1 MKITYLLTTADAV
14 GGTERAVFNQASEL
28 AGRHDVRVLSVF
40 KSRREQFFTP
50 HERVR
55 LDYLVDLASGT
66 PRPFR
71 ATGMDESVR
80 TELATQ
86 PSRIVDRSWE
96 AAFSRLSDLE
106 LELALQT
113 TDTDVLV
120 TTTPALM
127 ALAVELAPA
136 RVITVHQEHR
146 VSELRGT
153 SGEPL
158 RRYTPRLDA
167 LAVLSE
173 RTRDWF
179 AETLAGAAPR
189 LEVVPNA
196 LPGGFRPRS
205 TLQTRTVVI
214 AGRLVAEK
222 QVDHAVTA
230 WATVARE
237 HPDWQL
243 RIFGDGPLSG
253 ALRRQIDTLGLH
265 DCVQLNGNSQYLAE
279 EWAKASI
286 ATLTSRNEAFGL
298 VLAEAQAAGVPVVS
312 YDSPN
317 GPREVVIDGQTGIL
331 VPPGDTDALA
341 SALMLLIRDT
351 ELRGRMGAAA
361 LAAANRFSPA
371 VVTASWERL
380 FHELVAE
387 RDSGR
392 RAVVKAERQAVHDV
406 RSGPDGTVPAAAAA
420 PASTVRTSDQRALE
434 ARLLKR
440 RGLVS
445 DGGQIC
451 RLLEWESPW
460 DAVQQNLA
468 LAADVLEGADI
479 PYFVVRDHL
488 VRHTVAVHAMYREAV
503 FKALADRYARDAVY
517 AAVLNEGQ
525 NTVATV
531 LAGHVA
537 AYTDMPSAGVRV
549 YRNLVSPSRT
559 LRLGAVYGCTISFW
573 DTDPDDESGSHLKA
587 PARTLIGDRVPN
599 SALRRSAR
607 TLGGRTYPTIEPF
620 RRVLH
625 GDIGFPVDAVYT
637 WVHGADLAWLER
649 KNAALAAMGMET
661 EDAATS
667 AARFRD
673 RDELRYSL
681 RSIDMYAPW
690 IRNIYLVTDQQVPE
704 WLDLSH
710 PRVRVVDHTEI
721 FGDRGALPTYN
732 SHAIE
737 SQLHHI
743 EGLAEHFLYFNDD
756 VFLGRTLQPDMF
768 FLGNGQAKYF
778 MSPTSVP
785 MAPASRD
792 DEFNI
797 SAAKNNRALVEQ
809 SFGQTLVHS
818 FLHAP
823 HPLRRSVL
831 ADIEEHYRH
840 AVATT
845 AANRLRDHSDVS
857 VASSLHHYV
866 GFHTLRSV
874 PGSISCGFVNVG
886 LSEHAPRLNRILSVR
901 PHDVFCLNDYH
912 DGDVP
917 EEEQD
922 AVLAAFLPSYFPVP
936 SQFETGSRRN
946 QLAHEGRLG
955 DWPL

>member
-1 MKITYLLTTADAV
+1 MKITFLLTTADAV

-28 AGRHDVRVLSVF
+28 AARHDVRVLSVF
-40 KSRREQFFTP
+40 KSKREQFFTP
-50 HERVR
+50 DERVR
-55 LDYLVDLASGT
+55 VDYLIDLTAAT
-66 PRPFR
+66 PRPLR
-71 ATGMDESVR
+71 PTRVDASVWPD
-80 TELATQ
+80 LAAQ

-96 AAFSRLSDLE
+96 AAFNRLSDLE
-106 LELALQT
+106 LELALQE
-113 TDTDVLV
+113 TDTDILV

-158 RRYTPRLDA
+158 RRHAARLDA

-179 AETLAGAAPR
+179 AETLGDAAPR

-196 LPGGFRPRS
+196 LPSGFRPRS

-214 AGRLVAEK
+214 AGRLVGEK
-222 QVDHAVTA
+222 QIDHAVTA
-230 WATVARE
+230 WATVARH

-253 ALRRQIDTLGLH
+253 ALRRQIDMLGLH
-265 DCVQLNGNSQYLAE
+265 DCVQLNGNSKHLAE
-279 EWAKASI
+279 EWAKASV

-298 VLAEAQAAGVPVVS
+298 VLAEAHAAGVPVVS

-341 SALMLLIRDT
+341 SALMLLIQDT
-351 ELRGRMGAAA
+351 GLRQRMGAAA
-361 LAAANRFSPA
+361 LASVNRFSPA
-371 VVTASWERL
+371 VVTAAWERI

-387 RDSGR
+387 RESGR
-392 RAVVKAERQAVHDV
+392 RGAAKAERQALHAYY
-406 RSGPDGTVPAAAAA
+406 SGAEGIVPAAAAA
-420 PASTVRTSDQRALE
+420 PATTVRTSDQRALE
-434 ARLLKR
+434 ARLLER
-440 RGLVS
+440 RGLVT
-445 DGGQIC
+445 DGGQVC
-451 RLLEWESPW
+451 RLLDWESPW
-460 DAVQQNLA
+460 DVVQQNLA
-468 LAADVLEGADI
+468 LAANALEAADI
-479 PYFVVRDHL
+479 PYLVVRDHL
-488 VRHTVAVHAMYREAV
+488 VRHTVAVHAAHRDAV
-503 FKALADRYARDAVY
+503 FKALAERYAKEAVY

-525 NTVATV
+525 QTVATV
-531 LAGHVA
+531 LAGLVA
-537 AYTDMPSAGVRV
+537 PHADAAPSGVRIYQNV
-549 YRNLVSPSRT
+549 VSPSRI

-573 DTDPDDESGSHLKA
+573 DSDPDDETHSHLKA
-587 PARTLIGDRVPN
+587 PARTLIGDRVPVR
-599 SALRRSAR
+599 AMHRATL
-607 TLGGRTYPTIEPF
+607 TLGGRPYPTIAPYT
-620 RRVLH
+620 RTLH
-625 GDIGFPVDAVYT
+625 GDVAFPVDAVYT
-637 WVHGADLAWLER
+637 WVNGADVAWLER
-649 KNAALAAMGMET
+649 KNAALAAMGLET

-681 RSIDMYAPW
+681 RSLDMYAPW
-690 IRNIYLVTDQQVPE
+690 IRNVYLVTDQQVPH

-756 VFLGRTLQPDMF
+756 VFVGRTLRPDMF
-768 FLGNGQAKYF
+768 FLGNGQAKHF

-785 MAPASRD
+785 MAPPSPE

-797 SAAKNNRALVEQ
+797 SAAKNNRALIQ
-809 SFGQTLVHS
+809 RDFGQTPVHS

-831 ADIEEHYRH
+831 ADIEQRYHQ

-845 AANRLRDHSDVS
+845 AGNRLRSHDDVS
-857 VASSLHHYV
+857 VASSLHHYF

-886 LSEHAPRLNRILSVR
+886 LSEHAPRLNRILTVR

-936 SQFETGSRRN
+936 SQFETGSVRN
-946 QLAHEGRLG
+946 QRAHAGYLPG
-955 DWPL
+955 WPL

>member
-1 MKITYLLTTADAV
+1 MKITFLLTTADAV
-14 GGTERAVFNQASEL
+14 GGTERAVYNQASEL
-28 AGRHDVRVLSVF
+28 AARHDVRVLSVF
-40 KSRREQFFTP
+40 KSKREQFFTP
-50 HERVR
+50 HARVR
-55 LDYLVDLASGT
+55 VDYLVDLTAPA
-66 PRPFR
+66 PRPLR
-71 ATGMDESVR
+71 PTAVDDTVWTG
-80 TELATQ
+80 LAAQ
-86 PSRIVDRSWE
+86 PSQIVDRDWE
-96 AAFSRLSDLE
+96 PAFNRLSDLE
-106 LELALQT
+106 LGLALQD

-127 ALAVELAPA
+127 ALAVHLAPA
-136 RVITVHQEHR
+136 HVITVHQEHR
-146 VSELRGT
+146 VSELRGA

-158 RRYTPRLDA
+158 RRYAARLDC

-179 AETLAGAAPR
+179 AETLGDAAPR

-222 QVDHAVTA
+222 QIDHAVTA
-230 WATVARE
+230 WATVARY

-253 ALRRQIDTLGLH
+253 ALRRQIDMLGLH
-265 DCVQLNGNSQYLAE
+265 DCVQLNGNSRHLAE

-317 GPREVVIDGQTGIL
+317 GPREVVIDGETGIL

-341 SALMLLIRDT
+341 SALLLLIQDA
-351 ELRGRMGAAA
+351 ELRARMGAAA
-361 LAAANRFSPA
+361 LASVNRFSPT
-371 VVTASWERL
+371 VVTATWERIL
-380 FHELVAE
+380 HELAAE

-392 RAVVKAERQAVHDV
+392 RAVAKAERQALHAYF
-406 RSGPDGTVPAAAAA
+406 GGTEGIVPAATPA
-420 PASTVRTSDQRALE
+420 PATTVRSSDQRALE
-434 ARLLKR
+434 QRLLQR
-440 RGLVS
+440 PGFVS

-451 RLLEWESPW
+451 RLLDWESPW
-460 DAVQQNLA
+460 DVVQQNLA
-468 LAADVLEGADI
+468 LVANVLEGADI
-479 PYFVVRDHL
+479 PYLVVRDHL
-488 VRHTVAVHAMYREAV
+488 VRHSVAVHAVYREAV
-503 FKALADRYARDAVY
+503 FKALAERHRDDAVY
-517 AAVLNEGQ
+517 AAVLNESQ
-525 NTVATV
+525 KTVATV
-531 LAGHVA
+531 LAGLVA
-537 AYTDMPSAGVRV
+537 PYADTPSSGVRV
-549 YRNLVSPSRT
+549 YQNVVAPSRL
-559 LRLGAVYGCTISFW
+559 LRLGAVYGTTISFW
-573 DTDPDDESGSHLKA
+573 ENDPEDPAHLHA

-599 SALRRSAR
+599 AAMRRS
-607 TLGGRTYPTIEPF
+607 TLTLAGRPYPTIEAF
-620 RRVLH
+620 TQRLH
-625 GDIGFPVDAVYT
+625 GDVDFPVDAVYT
-637 WVHGADLAWLER
+637 WVDGSDVAWRER
-649 KNAALAAMGMET
+649 KNAVLAALGLDT

-690 IRNIYLVTDQQVPE
+690 IRNIYLVTDRQVPH
-704 WLDLSH
+704 WLDTSH
-710 PRVRVVDHTEI
+710 PRVRVVDHSEI
-721 FGDRGALPTYN
+721 FGGRGVLPTYN

-756 VFLGRTLQPDMF
+756 VFLGRTVRPDLF
-768 FLGNGQAKYF
+768 FLGNGQARHF

-785 MAPASRD
+785 MAPPGPE
-792 DEFNI
+792 DEFTI
-797 SAAKNNRALVEQ
+797 SAAKNNRALIRQ
-809 SFGQTLVHS
+809 DFGQTPVHS

-831 ADIEEHYRH
+831 ADIEQRYGQ
-840 AVATT
+840 AVSGT
-845 AANRLRDHSDVS
+845 AASQLRSHGDVS

-866 GFHTLRSV
+866 GYHTLRSV

-886 LSEHAPRLNRILSVR
+886 LGEHAARLNRILGVR

-917 EEEQD
+917 ADEQD
-922 AVLAAFLPSYFPVP
+922 AILAAFLPSYFPVP
-936 SQFETGSRRN
+936 SQFETGSVRN
-946 QLAHEGRLG
+946 QRAHAGYLPG
-955 DWPL
+955 WPL